1 MQVRTLVRSLAGID
15 FGVELRIGEGSTAY
29 TGNLVNNLLE
39 ISDT

>member
-1 MQVRTLVRSLAGID
+1 MQVHTLVRSLAGIG
-15 FGVELRIGEGSTAY
+15 FGVELRISKESIAH